1 MVNADLIMTVKEMKN
16 RKNWLDTRMQGIG
29 GSDAAV
35 IMGDNP
41 WKSPYALWLEK
52 TGQAQPED
60 LSNSEPVY
68 WGTVLEEPVAKR
80 FCEVTGKK
88 VRRAGM
94 MRNRFNSWMLA
105 NVDRLVIG
113 EKAGLECKTTN
124 AFSAD
129 QWKED
134 ELPTNYYWQCQ
145 HYMMCTGLP
154 VWYIAVLIGGNHFDY
169 KAVPRCEADIAAL
182 YDAEK
187 QFWMVNVQGRIAPDL
202 DGSDSTVQ
210 ALGKAY
216 HGGQEEPVD
225 LPEDAAEAVKMLDF
239 LSSKKKELDTTIK
252 AYENRLKEMLGDNE
266 VGLIDGRKVTWKS
279 TKGRVT
285 VDKKKLEKDYPD
297 IYAACIKVGKPC
309 RVFKLSALK
318 GE

>member
-1 MVNADLIMTVKEMKN
+1 MDAKLIMSVKDMQNKDA
-16 RKNWLDTRMQGIG
+16 WLKARMSGIG

-41 WKSPYALWLEK
+41 WKSRYALWLEK
-52 TGQAQPED
+52 TGQAEPED
-60 LSNSEPVY
+60 LSNNEFVY

-94 MRNRFNSWMLA
+94 MCSDYGSWMLA

-124 AFSAD
+124 AFSID
-129 QWKED
+129 QWKGE

-145 HYMMCTGLP
+145 HYMMVTGLP

-169 KAVPRCEADIAAL
+169 KRVPRCDADIAAL
-182 YDAEK
+182 YEAEEE
-187 QFWMVNVQGRIAPDL
+187 FWNVNVGQRIAPEI
-202 DGSDSTVQ
+202 DGSDSTTQ
-210 ALGKAY
+210 ALGQAY

-225 LPEDAAEAVKMLDF
+225 LPDEAADAVKMLDF
-239 LSSKKKELDTTIK
+239 LGSKKKECLYSIK
-252 AYENRLKEMLGDNE
+252 EYENRLKEMLGDNE
-266 VGLIDGRKVTWKS
+266 IGLVGNRKVTWKS
-279 TKGRVT
+279 TKGRIT
-285 VDKKKLEKDYPD
+285 VDRKKLKKNYPD
-297 IYAACIKVGKPC
+297 AYADCLKMGKPF
-309 RVFKLSALK
+309 RTFKISALK